1 MTTITSAKNIVARSV
16 FLLSAVLGGWTASA
30 ILSAP
35 ITAVEHAMMRGC
47 PDNSCHE
54 ITLDVYDPNT
64 DTIETIRTGKEVCDY
79 ESESDKKCE
88 VDASGACEARKCC
101 AWWQIFGCSG

>member
-16 FLLSAVLGGWTASA
+16 FLLSAVLGGWTASG

-35 ITAVEHAMMRGC
+35 ITAVEHAMIRGC
-47 PDNSCHE
+47 PDNACKPIYIR
-54 ITLDVYDPNT
+54 ITDPDGNT
-64 DTIETIRTGKEVCDY
+64 QIF
-79 ESESDKKCE
+79 ESDQEYCRYGEDSDLKCTMDQDNKCVE
-88 VDASGACEARKCC
+88 KKCC